1 MDPAAERRLLL
12 TRRRFFGRAAAG
24 LGVAALA
31 SLLARDL
38 GAATATG
45 GLPGPPHFTPRAR
58 RVIYLFQ
65 SGAPS
70 QIDLFDPKPALDGR
84 RGTELPDSIRN
95 GQRLTGMTATQAS
108 FPVAPS

>member
-12 TRRRFFGRAAAG
+12 THRHFFGRAAGGG

-38 GAATATG
+38 GAATATTTG
-45 GLPGPPHFTPRAR
+45 GLPGLPHFTPRAR
-58 RVIYLFQ
+58 RVFSLSQ
-65 SGAPS
+65 SGAPP
-70 QIDLFDPKPALDGR
+70 QTALFAPKPALDAR
-84 RGTELPDSIRN
+84 RGPDPPASIRN

-108 FPVAPS
+108 FP